1 MGTAASALLVRV
13 AGLETV
19 GCVQDFRKT
28 RERLTEVEEDLRLRV
43 ADLMAELDAERY
55 APALFHAPRFVVAR
69 RSAHRV
75 AVPMAVAL
83 CVRVLLWLRDHVAQ
97 CEGA

>member
-43 ADLMAELDAERY
+43 ADLMAELDAERLVNHSHESLEIGY
-55 APALFHAPRFVVAR
+55 L
-69 RSAHRV
+69 
-75 AVPMAVAL
+75 
-83 CVRVLLWLRDHVAQ
+83 
-97 CEGA
+97 